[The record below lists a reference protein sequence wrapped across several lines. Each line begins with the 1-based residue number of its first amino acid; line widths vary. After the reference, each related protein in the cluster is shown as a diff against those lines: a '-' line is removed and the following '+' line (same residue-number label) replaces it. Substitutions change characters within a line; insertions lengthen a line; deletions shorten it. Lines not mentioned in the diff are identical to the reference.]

1 MKKIFLILIFLLVS
15 SNLLANTLEYKG
27 LEKLSKNNTF
37 MNNKGEPYSIEEISD
52 KKNSLIIIY
61 NHGSIQDHK
70 QDPCKLKPKFGYV
83 WNGAVVPAILKLH
96 NKKINGLEVK
106 IYRVCSGVKGMS
118 VKNQKKYRKELK
130 SKGKINLVDEHK
142 IIKRPKIILNEVENL
157 KNLGFDKII
166 LSGYS
171 AGGWSSL
178 VLQSK
183 YPEKIIGTIAFNP
196 AFAGPKKEWQ
206 KKYPEW
212 GAFREDSINK
222 LKKAD
227 TINAI
232 VFAHKDD
239 TFEDPKTLSFFE
251 NFKDLNLIDYSEL
264 KPTTCTYAWEDKKMS
279 SDKGHNIPQSKCF
292 TKYLDDKNY
301 LISFL
306 ENILR

>member
-1 MKKIFLILIFLLVS
+1 MKRIFLIIIFLLS
-15 SNLLANTLEYKG
+15 TNNLFANTLEYKG

-37 MNNKGEPYSIEEISD
+37 MNNKGEPYSIDEISD
-52 KKNSLIIIY
+52 KKNSVVIVY

-70 QDPCKLKPKFGYV
+70 QDPCKAKPKFGYL
-83 WNGAVVPAILKLH
+83 WDAAVVPAILKLH
-96 NKKINGLEVK
+96 NKKINGLKVK

-157 KNLGFDKII
+157 KKLGFDKII

-178 VLQSK
+178 VLQSRH
-183 YPEKIIGTIAFNP
+183 PEKIIGTIAFNP

-212 GAFREDSINK
+212 GAFRDDSINK
-222 LKKAD
+222 LNKAD
-227 TINAI
+227 KINAI

-239 TFEDPKTLSFFE
+239 IFEDPKTLSFFE
-251 NFKDLNLIDYSEL
+251 NFKDLSLIDYSEI
-264 KPTTCTYAWEDKKMS
+264 KPTSCTWADVNEKMTP
-279 SDKGHNIPQSKCF
+279 DKGHNIPQSKCF
-292 TKYLDDKNY
+292 TKYLEDKNY
-301 LISFL
+301 LTTFL
-306 ENILR
+306 ENIL

>member
-1 MKKIFLILIFLLVS
+1 MKKIFLIITIFFVTN
-15 SNLLANTLEYKG
+15 NLFANTLEYKG

-37 MNNKGEPYSIEEISD
+37 MNNKGEPYSIDEISD
-52 KKNSLIIIY
+52 KKNSVVIIY

-70 QDPCKLKPKFGYV
+70 QDPCKAKPKFGYI
-83 WNGAVVPAILKLH
+83 WDAAVVPAILKLH

-157 KNLGFDKII
+157 KKLGFNKII

-178 VLQSK
+178 VLQSR

-196 AFAGPKKEWQ
+196 AFAGPKREWQ

-222 LKKAD
+222 FNKAD
-227 TINAI
+227 KINAI

-251 NFKDLNLIDYSEL
+251 NFENLKLIDYSEI
-264 KPTTCTYAWEDKKMS
+264 KPTSCTWADVNEKMTA
-279 SDKGHNIPQSKCF
+279 DKGHNIPQSKCF
-292 TKYLDDKNY
+292 TKYLEDKNY
-301 LISFL
+301 LTTFL
-306 ENILR
+306 ENIL

>member
-1 MKKIFLILIFLLVS
+1 MKKIFLIIFFLLVTN
-15 SNLLANTLEYKG
+15 NLLANTLEYKG

-37 MNNKGEPYSIEEISD
+37 MNDKGKPYSIEEISD
-52 KKNSLIIIY
+52 KKNSLVIIY

-70 QDPCKLKPKFGYV
+70 QDPCKAKPKLGYI
-83 WNGAVVPAILKLH
+83 WDAAVVPAILKLH

-106 IYRVCSGVKGMS
+106 IYRVCSGVKGMP
-118 VKNQKKYRKELK
+118 VKIQKKYRKELK

-142 IIKRPKIILNEVENL
+142 NIKRQNIILNEVENL
-157 KNLGFDKII
+157 KNLGFDNII

-178 VLQSK
+178 VLQSRH
-183 YPEKIIGTIAFNP
+183 PEKIIGTIAFNP

-212 GAFREDSINK
+212 GAFREDSVNEFN
-222 LKKAD
+222 KAD
-227 TINAI
+227 KINAI

-239 TFEDPKTLSFFE
+239 IFEDPKTLSFFK
-251 NFKDLNLIDYSEL
+251 NFKDFNLIDYSEL
-264 KPTTCTYAWEDKKMS
+264 KPTSCTWADGNEKMTAN
-279 SDKGHNIPQSKCF
+279 KGHNIPQSKCF
-292 TKYLDDKNY
+292 TKYLEDKNY

-306 ENILR
+306 ENIL

>member
-1 MKKIFLILIFLLVS
+1 MKKIFLIIIFLLVTN
-15 SNLLANTLEYKG
+15 NLFANTLEYKD

-37 MNNKGEPYSIEEISD
+37 MNDKGKPYSIEEISD
-52 KKNSLIIIY
+52 KKNSLVIIY

-70 QDPCKLKPKFGYV
+70 QDPCKAKPKFGYI
-83 WNGAVVPAILKLH
+83 WDAAVVPAILKLH

-106 IYRVCSGVKGMS
+106 IYRVCSGVKGMPG
-118 VKNQKKYRKELK
+118 KIQKKYRKELK

-142 IIKRPKIILNEVENL
+142 NIKRQNIILNEVENL

-166 LSGYS
+166 LSGWS

-178 VLQSK
+178 ILQSR

-212 GAFREDSINK
+212 GAFREDSVNK
-222 LKKAD
+222 FYRAKK
-227 TINAI
+227 INAI

-239 TFEDPKTLSFFE
+239 IFEDPKTLSFFE
-251 NFKDLNLIDYSEL
+251 NFKNLDLIDYSEL
-264 KPTTCTYAWEDKKMS
+264 KPTKCTWADGNEKMQS
-279 SDKGHNIPQSKCF
+279 NKGHNIPQSKCF
-292 TKYLDDKNY
+292 TKYLEDKNY

-306 ENILR
+306 ENIL

>member
-1 MKKIFLILIFLLVS
+1 MKKIFLIIFFLFVT
-15 SNLLANTLEYKG
+15 SNLFANTVEYKG

-37 MNNKGEPYSIEEISD
+37 MDDKGKPYSIEEISD
-52 KKNSLIIIY
+52 KKNSLVIIY
-61 NHGSIQDHK
+61 NHGSIQDNK
-70 QDPCKLKPKFGYV
+70 QDPCKAKPQYGYI
-83 WNGAVVPAILKLH
+83 WDAAVVPAILKLH
-96 NKKINGLEVK
+96 NKTINGLEVK
-106 IYRVCSGVKGMS
+106 IYRVCSGIKGMS

-130 SKGKINLVDEHK
+130 SKGKIDLVDEHK
-142 IIKRPKIILNEVENL
+142 IIKRQKIILNEVENL
-157 KNLGFDKII
+157 KKLGFDKII

-178 VLQSK
+178 VLQSR

-212 GAFREDSINK
+212 GAFRDDSINK
-222 LKKAD
+222 LNKAD
-227 TINAI
+227 KINAI

-251 NFKDLNLIDYSEL
+251 NFENLKLIDYSEI
-264 KPTTCTYAWEDKKMS
+264 KPTSCTWADVNEKMTA
-279 SDKGHNIPQSKCF
+279 DKGHNIPQSKCF
-292 TKYLDDKNY
+292 TKYLEDKNY

-306 ENILR
+306 ENIIK

>member
-1 MKKIFLILIFLLVS
+1 MKKIFLIIFFLIVTN
-15 SNLLANTLEYKG
+15 NLLANSLEYKG

-37 MNNKGEPYSIEEISD
+37 MNEKGKPYSIEEISD
-52 KKNSLIIIY
+52 KKNSLVIIY

-70 QDPCKLKPKFGYV
+70 QDSCKAKPKFGYI
-83 WNGAVVPAILKLH
+83 WDAAVVPAILKLH

-106 IYRVCSGVKGMS
+106 IYRVCSGVKGMP
-118 VKNQKKYRKELK
+118 VKIQKKYRKELK

-142 IIKRPKIILNEVENL
+142 NIKRQNIILNEVENL
-157 KNLGFDKII
+157 KNLGFDNII

-178 VLQSK
+178 VLQSRH
-183 YPEKIIGTIAFNP
+183 PEKIIGTIAFNP

-212 GAFREDSINK
+212 GAFREVSVNK
-222 LKKAD
+222 FNKAD
-227 TINAI
+227 KINAI

-239 TFEDPKTLSFFE
+239 IFEDPKTLSFFK
-251 NFKDLNLIDYSEL
+251 NFKDFNLIDYSEL
-264 KPTTCTYAWEDKKMS
+264 KPTACTWADVNEKMTA
-279 SDKGHNIPQSKCF
+279 DKGHNIPQSKCF
-292 TKYLDDKNY
+292 TKYLENKNY

-306 ENILR
+306 ENIL

>member
-1 MKKIFLILIFLLVS
+1 MKKIFLIIFFLLVTN
-15 SNLLANTLEYKG
+15 NLLANTLEYKG

-37 MNNKGEPYSIEEISD
+37 MNDKGKPYSIEEISD
-52 KKNSLIIIY
+52 KKNSLVIIY

-70 QDPCKLKPKFGYV
+70 QDTCKAKPKFGYI
-83 WNGAVVPAILKLH
+83 WDAAVVPAILKLH

-106 IYRVCSGVKGMS
+106 IYRVCSGVKGMP
-118 VKNQKKYRKELK
+118 VKIQKKYRKELK

-157 KNLGFDKII
+157 KKLGFDKII

-178 VLQSK
+178 VLQSR
-183 YPEKIIGTIAFNP
+183 YPEKILGTIAFNP

-212 GAFREDSINK
+212 GAFREDSVNK
-222 LKKAD
+222 LNKAD

-232 VFAHKDD
+232 VFVHKDD
-239 TFEDPKTLSFFE
+239 IFEDPKTLSFFE
-251 NFKDLNLIDYSEL
+251 NFKDLYLIDYSEL
-264 KPTTCTYAWEDKKMS
+264 KPTRCTWAHGNEKMPS
-279 SDKGHNIPQSKCF
+279 NKGHNIPQSKCF
-292 TKYLDDKNY
+292 TKYLEDKKY

-306 ENILR
+306 ENII

>member
-1 MKKIFLILIFLLVS
+1 MKRIFLIIIFLLS
-15 SNLLANTLEYKG
+15 TNNLFANTLEYKG

-37 MNNKGEPYSIEEISD
+37 MNNKGEPYSIDEISD
-52 KKNSLIIIY
+52 KKNSVVIVY

-70 QDPCKLKPKFGYV
+70 QDPCKAKPKFGYL
-83 WNGAVVPAILKLH
+83 WDAAVVPAILKLH
-96 NKKINGLEVK
+96 NKTINGLEVK

-118 VKNQKKYRKELK
+118 VKNQKKYRKELN
-130 SKGKINLVDEHK
+130 SKGKIDLVDEHK

-157 KNLGFDKII
+157 KKLGFDKII

-178 VLQSK
+178 VLQSR

-212 GAFREDSINK
+212 GAFRDDSINK
-222 LKKAD
+222 LNKAD
-227 TINAI
+227 KINAI

-239 TFEDPKTLSFFE
+239 IFEDPKTLSFFE
-251 NFKDLNLIDYSEL
+251 NFKDLSLIDYSEI
-264 KPTTCTYAWEDKKMS
+264 KPTSCTWADVNEKMTP
-279 SDKGHNIPQSKCF
+279 DKGHNIPQSKCF
-292 TKYLDDKNY
+292 TKYLEDNNY
-301 LISFL
+301 LTTFL
-306 ENILR
+306 ENIL

>member
-1 MKKIFLILIFLLVS
+1 MKKIYLIIIFLLVTN
-15 SNLLANTLEYKG
+15 NLFANTLEYKG
-27 LEKLSKNNTF
+27 LEKLSKKNTF
-37 MNNKGEPYSIEEISD
+37 MDDKGKPYSIEEISD
-52 KKNSLIIIY
+52 KKNSLVIIY

-70 QDPCKLKPKFGYV
+70 QDPCKAKPKFGYI
-83 WNGAVVPAILKLH
+83 WDAAVVPAILKLH

-106 IYRVCSGVKGMS
+106 IYRVCSGVKGMP

-142 IIKRPKIILNEVENL
+142 NIKRQNIILNEVENL
-157 KNLGFDKII
+157 KSLGFDKII

-178 VLQSK
+178 FLQSR

-212 GAFREDSINK
+212 GAFREDSVNK
-222 LKKAD
+222 FNKAD
-227 TINAI
+227 TINAV
-232 VFAHKDD
+232 VFAHIDD
-239 TFEDPKTLSFFE
+239 IFEDPKTLSFFK
-251 NFKDLNLIDYSEL
+251 NFKNLNFIDYSEL
-264 KPTTCTYAWEDKKMS
+264 KPTSCTWADVNEKMTA
-279 SDKGHNIPQSKCF
+279 DKGHNIPQSKCF
-292 TKYLDDKNY
+292 TKYLEDKNY

-306 ENILR
+306 ENIL

>member
-1 MKKIFLILIFLLVS
+1 MKKIFLIITIFFVTN
-15 SNLLANTLEYKG
+15 NLFANTLEYKG

-37 MNNKGEPYSIEEISD
+37 MNNKGEPYSIDEISD
-52 KKNSLIIIY
+52 KKNSVVIVY

-70 QDPCKLKPKFGYV
+70 QDPCKAKPKFGYL
-83 WNGAVVPAILKLH
+83 WDAAVVPAILKLH

-157 KNLGFDKII
+157 KKLGFNKII

-178 VLQSK
+178 VLQSR

-196 AFAGPKKEWQ
+196 AFAGPKREWQ

-222 LKKAD
+222 FNKAD
-227 TINAI
+227 KINAI

-251 NFKDLNLIDYSEL
+251 NFENLKLIDYSEI
-264 KPTTCTYAWEDKKMS
+264 KPTSCTWADVNEKMTA
-279 SDKGHNIPQSKCF
+279 DKGHNIPQSKCF
-292 TKYLDDKNY
+292 TKYLEDKNY
-301 LISFL
+301 LTTFL
-306 ENILR
+306 ENIL

>member
-1 MKKIFLILIFLLVS
+1 MKKIFLIIIFLFVT
-15 SNLLANTLEYKG
+15 SNIFANTLEYKG

-37 MNNKGEPYSIEEISD
+37 MNEKGKPYSIEEISD
-52 KKNSLIIIY
+52 KKNSLVIIY

-70 QDPCKLKPKFGYV
+70 QDSCKAKPKFGYI
-83 WNGAVVPAILKLH
+83 WDAAVVPAILKLH

-106 IYRVCSGVKGMS
+106 IYRVCSGVKGMP
-118 VKNQKKYRKELK
+118 VKIQKKYRNELK

-142 IIKRPKIILNEVENL
+142 NIKRQNIILNEVENL
-157 KNLGFDKII
+157 KNLGFDNII

-178 VLQSK
+178 VLQSRH
-183 YPEKIIGTIAFNP
+183 PEKIIGTIAFNP

-212 GAFREDSINK
+212 GAFREVSVNK
-222 LKKAD
+222 FNKAD
-227 TINAI
+227 KINAI

-239 TFEDPKTLSFFE
+239 IFEDPETLSFFK
-251 NFKDLNLIDYSEL
+251 NFKDFNLIDYSEL
-264 KPTTCTYAWEDKKMS
+264 KPTSCTWADGNEKMTA
-279 SDKGHNIPQSKCF
+279 DKGHNIPQSKCF
-292 TKYLDDKNY
+292 TKYLEDRNY

-306 ENILR
+306 ENIL

>member
-1 MKKIFLILIFLLVS
+1 MKKIFLIIFFLLVTN
-15 SNLLANTLEYKG
+15 NLLANTLKYKG

-37 MNNKGEPYSIEEISD
+37 MNDKGKPYSIEEISD
-52 KKNSLIIIY
+52 KKNSLVIIY

-70 QDPCKLKPKFGYV
+70 QDSCKAKPKFGYI
-83 WNGAVVPAILKLH
+83 WDAAVVPAILKLH

-106 IYRVCSGVKGMS
+106 IYRVCSGVKGMP
-118 VKNQKKYRKELK
+118 VKIQKKYIKDLK

-142 IIKRPKIILNEVENL
+142 NIKRQNIILNEVENL
-157 KNLGFDKII
+157 KSLGFDNII

-178 VLQSK
+178 VLQSRH
-183 YPEKIIGTIAFNP
+183 PEKIIGTIAFNP

-212 GAFREDSINK
+212 GAFREDSVNK
-222 LKKAD
+222 FNKAD
-227 TINAI
+227 KINAI

-239 TFEDPKTLSFFE
+239 IFEDPKTLSFFK
-251 NFKDLNLIDYSEL
+251 NFKDFNLIDYSEL
-264 KPTTCTYAWEDKKMS
+264 KPTSCTWADGNEKMTA
-279 SDKGHNIPQSKCF
+279 DKGHNIPQSKCF
-292 TKYLDDKNY
+292 TKYLEDKNY

-306 ENILR
+306 ENIL